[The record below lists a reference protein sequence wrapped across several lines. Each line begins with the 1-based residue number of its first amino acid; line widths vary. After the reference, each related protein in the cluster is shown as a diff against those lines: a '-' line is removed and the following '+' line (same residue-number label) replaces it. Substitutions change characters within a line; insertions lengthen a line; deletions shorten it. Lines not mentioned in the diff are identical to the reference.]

1 MCLSSHVLVVKR
13 SLPRHLSRRRVL
25 LATFLISASALA
37 AAARAE
43 TPARPEPQSL
53 IVGALPSRSYGV
65 KNPNRL
71 TDGLYSNEGDEW
83 LTDVTSRFLSAR
95 SFVEY
100 DLGSARTIRCA
111 LTQADNNDVYILS
124 GSQDGETWQALWRV
138 GAEPNPG
145 MRLRNQ
151 KLEANAR
158 YVRLSATGGDALYS
172 VGEIALYSEC
182 PSIWPPELVRT
193 RGVAVADT
201 VVTKVVIFG
210 IFAVFFLLVHRRKAA
225 RIHYVL
231 ILPALAAGWML
242 AVELARLSPFIDQEP
257 ALRALLAVLVG
268 LLVVK
273 EAFFKEDSA
282 PHPKVVLGTLAF
294 CAVAAFATYCHFG
307 TLQFF
312 DDAKGRHT
320 LVNTGAM
327 RDDFPTAKYFR
338 ELRFDGLNVAAL
350 AAYTDNNPSFS
361 PGRLASVR
369 VRDLRDNQMRLGSE
383 LADEM
388 LKVRERFSPERWQE
402 FKRDMKYFSDTMG
415 EADFL
420 ASLQDHGS
428 DATLAWLVPAHLLLG
443 HLNASEA
450 NLTVTAII
458 DPLLILLLFFV
469 IARTF
474 GLRVMLYLAVLWGTS
489 DFYIFG
495 TNLLGATLR
504 QDWLVALGIGVCAL
518 KAGRPVWG
526 GVLLGYAALVRVFPS
541 EAALFLA
548 VPIVWFA
555 VEQWREHRRVPRLA
569 EIRAAQ
575 RPAAR
580 ALGGACVSVVAALVL
595 ILAVFGAKDTW
606 GAWQQKTEIHE
617 SGPSVNNV
625 GMRNV
630 VSFSGEYS
638 VAGLNH
644 RNTTDLWPEWER
656 LQRATFSARQPLYY
670 LALLLAVVL
679 ALIACRGRRLE
690 QVCLIGLLLVP
701 FYSYLPNYYCHF
713 VFLLP
718 LIVAVAGAD
727 AERDRNFA
735 ATVVVLALLAVCQ
748 AFTTAEQ
755 WNDLRYTDQSVLL
768 LIAFGMLLIHLARQS
783 WRAAPL
789 WKKAQESEA
798 DESAGPSQ

>member
-1 MCLSSHVLVVKR
+1 MLVVKR
-13 SLPRHLSRRRVL
+13 RLPRPLPARRILLATLVL
-25 LATFLISASALA
+25 LASGSATV
-37 AAARAE
+37 ARAE
-43 TPARPEPQSL
+43 TAARPEPQSL
-53 IVGALPSRSYGV
+53 IAGALPSRSHGV

-71 TDGLYSNEGDEW
+71 TDGLYGNEGDEW
-83 LTDVTSRFLSAR
+83 LTDVTSRFLSAQ

-124 GSQDGETWQALWRV
+124 GSQDGETWQPLWRV

-151 KLEANAR
+151 KLEASAR

-172 VGEIALYSEC
+172 VGEIALYGEC

-201 VVTKVVIFG
+201 VITKVVIFG
-210 IFAVFFLLVHRRKAA
+210 IFAAFFLLVHRRKAG
-225 RIHYVL
+225 RIHYIL

-242 AVELARLSPFIDQEP
+242 AGELARLYPFVDQEP
-257 ALRALLAVLVG
+257 SLRALLAVLVG
-268 LLVVK
+268 LLALK
-273 EAFFKEDSA
+273 EAFFKQDSA
-282 PHPKVVLGTLAF
+282 PHRKVVLGTLAF
-294 CAVAAFATYCHFG
+294 CAVAAFATYWHFG

-312 DDAKGRHT
+312 DDAKGRNT
-320 LVNTGAM
+320 LVHTAAM
-327 RDDFPTAKYFR
+327 HDDFPTAKYFR
-338 ELRFDGLNVAAL
+338 ELRFDGLNVASL
-350 AAYTDNNPSFS
+350 AAYSDNTPGFTTD
-361 PGRLASVR
+361 RLASVR

-383 LADEM
+383 LKDEM

-428 DATLAWLVPAHLLLG
+428 DATLAWLVPAHLLFS
-443 HLNASEA
+443 HLSASEA
-450 NLTVTAII
+450 TLTATALI

-489 DFYIFG
+489 DFSVFG

-504 QDWLVALGIGVCAL
+504 QDWLVALGLGVCAL
-518 KAGRPVWG
+518 KSGRPVWG
-526 GVLLGYAALVRVFPS
+526 GVLLAYAALVRVFPS

-555 VEQWREHRRVPRLA
+555 VEQWREHRRLPRLA
-569 EIRAAQ
+569 EVRVAQ
-575 RPAAR
+575 RPAVR
-580 ALGGACVSVVAALVL
+580 ALGGVVVSVLVALLLSLVL
-595 ILAVFGAKDTW
+595 FGAKDTW
-606 GAWQQKTEIHE
+606 GAWQQKTEILE
-617 SGPSVNNV
+617 SGPSANNL
-625 GMRNV
+625 GIRNV
-630 VSFSGEYS
+630 ISFSAEYS
-638 VAGLNH
+638 AAGLSRKNAF
-644 RNTTDLWPEWER
+644 DLWPEWER

-670 LALLLAVVL
+670 LAFLLAAAL
-679 ALIACRGRRLE
+679 ALIACRGRSLE

-701 FYSYLPNYYCHF
+701 FYSYPPNLYLHF

-718 LIVAVAGAD
+718 LIAVVAGTD
-727 AERDRNFA
+727 GERDRNFA
-735 ATVVVLALLAVCQ
+735 AAVVLLALLAVSQ
-748 AFTTAEQ
+748 AFTAAEQ
-755 WNDLRYTDQSVLL
+755 WNDLRYTDQSILL
-768 LIAFGMLLIHLARQS
+768 LIAFGMMLIYLARQS

-789 WKKAQESEA
+789 WKRYEPESEA
-798 DESAGPSQ
+798 EG

>member
-13 SLPRHLSRRRVL
+13 RLPRHLPARRIL
-25 LATFLISASALA
+25 LATLVLLSSGVAT
-37 AAARAE
+37 AARAE
-43 TPARPEPQSL
+43 TTARPEPQSL
-53 IVGALPSRSYGV
+53 IAGALPSRSQGV

-100 DLGSARTIRCA
+100 DLGSARTIKCA
-111 LTQADNNDVYILS
+111 LTQADNNDVYVLS
-124 GSQDGETWQALWRV
+124 GSQDGEKWQSLWRV

-151 KLEANAR
+151 KLEASAR

-201 VVTKVVIFG
+201 VVTKVVFFA
-210 IFAVFFLLVHRRKAA
+210 IFAAFFLLVHRRKAA
-225 RIHYVL
+225 RIHYLL

-242 AVELARLSPFIDQEP
+242 AVELAHLYPFVDQEP
-257 ALRALLAVLVG
+257 SLRALLAVLVG
-268 LLVVK
+268 LLALK
-273 EAFFKEDSA
+273 EAFFKEDAA
-282 PHPKVVLGTLAF
+282 PHRRVVLGTLAF
-294 CAVAAFATYCHFG
+294 CAVAAFAIYWHFG

-312 DDAKGRHT
+312 DDAKGRNT
-320 LVNTGAM
+320 LVNTAAM

-350 AAYTDNNPSFS
+350 AAYADNTPGFTTD
-361 PGRLASVR
+361 RLANLR
-369 VRDLRDNQMRLGSE
+369 VRDLGNNQMRPGSE
-383 LADEM
+383 LNDEM
-388 LKVRERFSPERWQE
+388 LKVRARFSPERWQE

-420 ASLQDHGS
+420 ASLQDRGG

-443 HLNASEA
+443 HLSASEA
-450 NLTVTAII
+450 TLTATALI

-489 DFYIFG
+489 DFSVFG

-504 QDWLVALGIGVCAL
+504 QDWLVALGLGVCAL
-518 KAGRPVWG
+518 KSGRSLWG
-526 GVLLGYAALVRVFPS
+526 GVLLAYAALVRVFPS

-555 VEQWREHRRVPRLA
+555 VEQWREHRRLPRLA
-569 EIRAAQ
+569 DVRTAQ
-575 RPAAR
+575 RPAVR
-580 ALGGACVSVVAALVL
+580 ALGGAVVCVAGALVL
-595 ILAVFGAKDTW
+595 ILALFGAKDTW
-606 GAWQQKTEIHE
+606 GAWHQKTEILE
-617 SGPSVNNV
+617 SGPSANNV
-625 GMRNV
+625 GMRNI

-638 VAGLNH
+638 AAGLGRKNVI
-644 RNTTDLWPEWER
+644 DLWPEWER

-670 LALLLAVVL
+670 LAFLLAAAL
-679 ALIACRGRRLE
+679 ALIACRGRSLE

-701 FYSYLPNYYCHF
+701 FYSCPPNIYLHF

-718 LIVAVAGAD
+718 LIVAVAGAE

-735 ATVVVLALLAVCQ
+735 AAVVLLALLAVCQ
-748 AFTTAEQ
+748 AFTAAEQ
-755 WNDLRYTDQSVLL
+755 WNDLRYTDQSILL
-768 LIAFGMLLIHLARQS
+768 LIAFGMILIHLARQS
-783 WRAAPL
+783 WLAAPL
-789 WKKAQESEA
+789 WKKEEESKAE
-798 DESAGPSQ
+798 G